1 MQSNP
6 QVPWTE
12 EQWARVNQAIQEE
25 AQRAR
30 VAATF
35 LPLYGP
41 LPPDT
46 DFVRSGD
53 IPYAA
58 PLQINDTDVIQLS
71 TLQIK
76 VVLRGAQLADP
87 EMSSALALF
96 RRAANILSRLED
108 ALIFNGRHAPPV
120 LPHKSPNIGEQYLGG
135 DAVGL
140 LDRARAFGP
149 KISDGDT
156 LVHAVA
162 RAIGHLEQDGHFGP
176 FSVVLSQR
184 LFEIAQEPSEPTPQ
198 VIPQD
203 RIIPFLRGGSLLRSS
218 ALPDDKGVVVALG
231 GEPVDFVVATDISLQ
246 FLQVTLDPNFVFRV
260 YEKVALR
267 IKGQHAIALLEHADK
282 KDTKSHKG

>member
-58 PLQINDTDVIQLS
+58 PLTNQRHGRNSAIN
-71 TLQIK
+71 
-76 VVLRGAQLADP
+76 AADQG
-87 EMSSALALF
+87 
-96 RRAANILSRLED
+96 RAAWRAACGPRDGQRSVACSAVPPTSLPGSKTR
-108 ALIFNGRHAPPV
+108 LIFNGRHAPAS
-120 LPHKSPNIGEQYLGG
+120 HYRINSPNIGEQISRRKTRLGSWI
-135 DAVGL
+135 ALGL
-140 LDRARAFGP
+140 FGP
-149 KISDGDT
+149 NRYPTATT

-184 LFEIAQEPSEPTPQ
+184 LFEIAQEPSEPTTSSHPA
-198 VIPQD
+198 
-203 RIIPFLRGGSLLRSS
+203 GSR
-218 ALPDDKGVVVALG
+218 
-231 GEPVDFVVATDISLQ
+231 
-246 FLQVTLDPNFVFRV
+246 
-260 YEKVALR
+260 
-267 IKGQHAIALLEHADK
+267 
-282 KDTKSHKG
+282 